1 MSKQI
6 QRYDEFINEA
16 IDLSF
21 FKAVP
26 ILSKALLD
34 PFARSVAPEVK
45 KMMDG
50 DINDEKTWMDPY
62 RKIFQKACVKF
73 GGAKSGDINGTCNKA
88 QALQGMAVHLFDPKK
103 GLLNAK
109 EVSKWVEETT
119 KGTSPGDVTYEWTPK
134 EIDPIVMKFVEVLKR
149 TGLTAGDLKKTGT
162 YFLTMGIPVM
172 LKFYKAEDL
181 LNMKM
186 LTDNQLID
194 AKKAE
199 ELINGGAKGGDIS
212 LS

>member
-6 QRYDEFINEA
+6 QSYEEFINEA
-16 IDLSF
+16 VDLSF
-21 FKAVP
+21 FKSVP
-26 ILSKALLD
+26 ILAKALAD
-34 PFARSVAPEVK
+34 PFARSVAPDVS

-62 RKIFQKACVKF
+62 RKIFQKACSKF
-73 GGAKSGDINGTCNKA
+73 GGAKSEDINGTCNKA
-88 QALQGMAVHLFDPKK
+88 QALQGMAEYLFDPKK

-109 EVSKWVEETT
+109 EVTKWVQDTT
-119 KGTSPGDVTYEWTPK
+119 KGTSPGEVTYEWTPK
-134 EIDPIVMKFVEVLKR
+134 EIDPIVMKFVEILKR

-162 YFLTMGIPVM
+162 YLLTMGVPVM

-181 LNMKM
+181 LTMKM
-186 LTDNQLID
+186 LTDGQLID

-199 ELINGGAKGGDIS
+199 ELVNGGVKGGDIS

>member
-1 MSKQI
+1 MAKQI
-6 QRYDEFINEA
+6 QSYEEFINEA
-16 IDLSF
+16 VDLSF
-21 FKAVP
+21 FKSVP
-26 ILSKALLD
+26 ILAKALAD
-34 PFARSVAPEVK
+34 PFARSVAPDVS

-62 RKIFQKACVKF
+62 RKIFQKACSKF
-73 GGAKSGDINGTCNKA
+73 GGAKSEDINGTCNKA
-88 QALQGMAVHLFDPKK
+88 QALQGMAEYLFDPKK

-109 EVSKWVEETT
+109 EVTKWVQDTT
-119 KGTSPGDVTYEWTPK
+119 KGTSPGEVTYEWTPK
-134 EIDPIVMKFVEVLKR
+134 EIDPIVMKFVEILKR

-162 YFLTMGIPVM
+162 YLLTMGVPVM

-181 LNMKM
+181 LTMKM
-186 LTDNQLID
+186 LTDGQLID

-199 ELINGGAKGGDIS
+199 ELVNGGVKGGDIS

>member
-6 QRYDEFINEA
+6 QRYDDFVNEA

-34 PFARSVAPEVK
+34 GFARSVAPEVK
-45 KMMDG
+45 KLMDA
-50 DINDEKTWMDPY
+50 DLNNEKTWMDPY
-62 RKIFQKACVKF
+62 RKIFQKACTKF
-73 GGAKSGDINGTCNKA
+73 GGAKPDDINGTCNKA

-109 EVSKWVEETT
+109 EVTKWVDEAT
-119 KGTSPGDVTYEWTPK
+119 KGKSPGEVTYEWTPK
-134 EIDPIVMKFVEVLKR
+134 QIDPIVIKFVEVLKR
-149 TGLTAGDLKKTGT
+149 TGITAGDLKKTGT
-162 YFLTMGIPVM
+162 YLLTMGIPVM

-181 LNMKM
+181 LDMKM

>member
-6 QRYDEFINEA
+6 QSYEEFINEA
-16 IDLSF
+16 VDLSF
-21 FKAVP
+21 FKSVP
-26 ILSKALLD
+26 ILAKALAD
-34 PFARSVAPEVK
+34 PFARSVAPDVS

-62 RKIFQKACVKF
+62 RKIFQKACSKF
-73 GGAKSGDINGTCNKA
+73 GGAKSEDINGTCNKA
-88 QALQGMAVHLFDPKK
+88 QALQGMAEYLFDPKK

-109 EVSKWVEETT
+109 EVTKWVQDTT
-119 KGTSPGDVTYEWTPK
+119 KGTSPGEVTYEWTPK
-134 EIDPIVMKFVEVLKR
+134 EIDPIVMKFTEVLKR

-162 YFLTMGIPVM
+162 YLLTMGVPVM

-181 LNMKM
+181 LTMKM
-186 LTDNQLID
+186 LTDGQLID

-199 ELINGGAKGGDIS
+199 ELVNGGVKGGDIS

>member
-1 MSKQI
+1 
-6 QRYDEFINEA
+6 
-16 IDLSF
+16 
-21 FKAVP
+21 
-26 ILSKALLD
+26 
-34 PFARSVAPEVK
+34 
-45 KMMDG
+45 
-50 DINDEKTWMDPY
+50 
-62 RKIFQKACVKF
+62 
-73 GGAKSGDINGTCNKA
+73 
-88 QALQGMAVHLFDPKK
+88 
-103 GLLNAK
+103 
-109 EVSKWVEETT
+109 
-119 KGTSPGDVTYEWTPK
+119 VTYEWTPK

-162 YFLTMGIPVM
+162 YLLTMGIPVM

-199 ELINGGAKGGDIS
+199 ELINGGVKGGDIS

>member
-6 QRYDEFINEA
+6 QSYQEFVNEA

-21 FKAVP
+21 FKSVP
-26 ILSKALLD
+26 ILAKALAD
-34 PFARSVAPEVK
+34 GFARSVAPDVR

-50 DINDEKTWMDPY
+50 DINDEKTWIDPY
-62 RKIFQKACVKF
+62 RKIFQKACSKF
-73 GGAKSGDINGTCNKA
+73 GGAKAEDINATCNKA
-88 QALQGMAVHLFDPKK
+88 QALQGMAEHLFDPKK

-109 EVSKWVEETT
+109 EVTKWVQDAT
-119 KGTSPGDVTYEWTPK
+119 KGTSPGEVTYEWTPK

-162 YFLTMGIPVM
+162 YLLTMGIPVM

-199 ELINGGAKGGDIS
+199 ELVNGGVKGGDIS

>member
-1 MSKQI
+1 MSNQI
-6 QRYDEFINEA
+6 QKYDEFVNEA

-21 FKAVP
+21 FKSVP
-26 ILSKALLD
+26 ILAKALAD
-34 PFARSVAPEVK
+34 PFARSLAPEVK

-62 RKIFQKACVKF
+62 RKIFQKSCVKF

-88 QALQGMAVHLFDPKK
+88 QALQGLAVHLFDPKK

-119 KGTSPGDVTYEWTPK
+119 KGTSPGDVSYEWSTK
-134 EIDPIVMKFVEVLKR
+134 DIDPIVMKFVDVLKR

-162 YFLTMGIPVM
+162 YLLTMCIPVM
-172 LKFYKAEDL
+172 LKFYKVEDL
-181 LNMKM
+181 LAMKM
-186 LTDNQLID
+186 LTDGQLID

-199 ELINGGAKGGDIS
+199 ELINGGVKGGDIS

>member
-1 MSKQI
+1 MIKK
-6 QRYDEFINEA
+6 YDDFVNEA
-16 IDLSF
+16 VDLSF
-21 FKAVP
+21 FKSVP

-34 PFARSVAPEVK
+34 PFARSVAPEVS

-73 GGAKSGDINGTCNKA
+73 GGAKSGDVNGTCNKP
-88 QALQGMAVHLFDPKK
+88 QTLQKLAEHLFDPKK

-109 EVSKWVEETT
+109 EVSKWVEDAT
-119 KGTSPGDVTYEWTPK
+119 KGTSPGDVTYEWSTK
-134 EIDPIVMKFVEVLKR
+134 DMDPIVMKFVDVLKR
-149 TGLTAGDLKKTGT
+149 TGITAGDLKKTGT
-162 YFLTMGIPVM
+162 YLLTIGIPVM
-172 LKFYKAEDL
+172 LKFYKVEDL
-181 LNMKM
+181 LAMKM
-186 LTDNQLID
+186 LTDGQLID